1 MKKGLAMLIAA
12 LALLLACP
20 GCFGGPA
27 GESQTPSA
35 QPTEGPTDEVDWEGT
50 VTVDGVTYRRRTDLK
65 TVLFLGVDNT
75 YTSEFGDGLV
85 GNNGRSDAIMLFL
98 MDTKTGTTDLL
109 TISRDTITEVD
120 VYDGKGELQFSN
132 PMQITLQYSFGNSPR
147 RSCFLT
153 QRTVSEL
160 LYGAR
165 IDGYFSL
172 TMDGIPVIV
181 DEFGGITL
189 TLPEDYSYI
198 DRSYT
203 KGATITLNG
212 DQAERFVRYR
222 DTNEFGS
229 NERRNERQSWFVT
242 ELFRQIRSMDDADGT
257 VEHLLDIAD
266 KYIETNLDAETMMRF
281 LHSTLSQTYKV
292 PGEVRA
298 GELHNEYYVD
308 EDGLRDLVIQLFYR
322 PVEE

>member
-1 MKKGLAMLIAA
+1 MKKRLVLTFFVFLMMFTF
-12 LALLLACP
+12 P
-20 GCFGGPA
+20 GCFNETK
-27 GESQTPSA
+27 ESPTPTGQNTDS
-35 QPTEGPTDEVDWEGT
+35 PTNEVDWEGT
-50 VTVDGVTYRRRTDLK
+50 VTVDGTTYRRRTDLK
-65 TVLFLGVDNT
+65 TVLFLGVDNSDT
-75 YTSEFGDGLV
+75 YEFKDDLI

-132 PMQITLQYSFGNSPR
+132 PMQITLQYSFGNSPK

-181 DEFGGITL
+181 DELGGITV

-198 DRSYT
+198 DSGYT
-203 KGATITLNG
+203 MGATITLDG
-212 DQAERFVRYR
+212 TQAERFVRYR
-222 DTNEFGS
+222 DINEFGS
-229 NERRNERQSWFVT
+229 NEQRNERQSWFVT
-242 ELFRQIRSMDDADGT
+242 ELFSQIRNMDDVDGM
-257 VEHLLDIAD
+257 VDHLLEIAD

-298 GELHNEYYVD
+298 GEFHNEYYVD
-308 EDGLRDLVIQLFYR
+308 EDGLRDLVLQLFYR